1 MGQSPTVGSGIVTS
15 RIDGTA
21 DDLFGRVGKPLRRR
35 LFLAGATA
43 GVATLGLAA
52 CGGGSATT
60 TPPTAGSAGFP
71 VTLKGK
77 EGTATIPAQ
86 PQRVIAVGFQRDTDT
101 ALALGITPIAMP
113 ENTLFPNLIAPWVES
128 ELTDPKP
135 ELLNT
140 ANGIPFEK
148 ITGLRPDLILATDSY
163 ELTDIYTRLAQI
175 APTLSYAES
184 VDSDTWQQRTTLIGQ
199 ALGRDEQAQKIITD
213 TEAKIKQAA
222 QDHPAFAGTT
232 FSFSAVGSR
241 RVETVL
247 ASDAAVRF
255 LEQLGLKI
263 SPEVAAQPQ
272 SGNPGRAN
280 VSLENLSL
288 LDADI
293 TIVTYTT
300 DDDQTFIE
308 SNQVFQQLD
317 AVKNGNYIPL
327 DLSVALAAG
336 FPSVLTI
343 PYALDRAVP
352 AVAKVLA

>member
-1 MGQSPTVGSGIVTS
+1 MV
-15 RIDGTA
+15 
-21 DDLFGRVGKPLRRR
+21 
-35 LFLAGATA
+35 LAGATA

-52 CGGGSATT
+52 CGGDPATT
-60 TPPTAGSAGFP
+60 TPSAAGSAGFP

-86 PQRVIAVGFQRDTDT
+86 PRRVIAVGFQRDTDT
-101 ALALGITPIAMP
+101 ALALGVTPIAMT
-113 ENTLFPNLIAPWVES
+113 ENTLFPNRIAPWVES
-128 ELTDPKP
+128 KLTDPKP

-140 ANGIPFEK
+140 AIPIEK
-148 ITGLRPDLILATDSY
+148 IAGLRPDLILATDSY
-163 ELTDIYTRLAQI
+163 ELTDSYSRLVQI
-175 APTLSYAES
+175 APTLSYTES

-199 ALGRDEQAQKIITD
+199 ALGRNEQARKIIVD
-213 TEAKIKQAA
+213 TEAKIKNAA

-232 FSFSAVGSR
+232 FSFSAVFAR

-280 VSLENLSL
+280 VSLENLRL

-293 TIVTYTT
+293 MIVTYTT
-300 DDDQTFIE
+300 DDDRTFIE
-308 SNQVFQQLD
+308 SNQIFQQLD
-317 AVKNGNYIPL
+317 AVKNGNYVPL
-327 DLSVALAAG
+327 DLSVALALG